1 MKNAQSSSRKSPLSN
16 QILNFLF
23 RTGVLG
29 SLRHMHR
36 NSLTVLNYHRVE
48 DASKPGFDTYKPN
61 VSATPEMFAAQMAY
75 VKRHYNVI
83 TCDHL
88 AAWLQQKTRLPP
100 YPALITFDDGYK
112 DNLVHAYPILRQHGL
127 SAIIFLA
134 TAYIGGSMPFYWDYV
149 AHCFYHTQRDS
160 IQLTPFQSVSWCDDR
175 SRDKAISKWVEFVK
189 HLPDEERQEKV
200 RGLAAQ
206 FNLSI
211 PDHAFAGLCLTWD
224 QVREMHG
231 NGLEFGAH
239 TVNHPILTR
248 VPLSSAATELADSKS
263 RVEAEIGKPVIS
275 FAYPNGQT
283 QDFSAAVVGLVRK
296 AGFHLAFTLVPGP
309 SRVAAVRE
317 NPLTIRRI
325 FLARSDTLPRFAAK
339 LVGGEHVTSMLRKSY
354 L

>member
-1 MKNAQSSSRKSPLSN
+1 MKNARSSRKSPLSHR
-16 QILNFLF
+16 ILNILF

-29 SLRHMHR
+29 ALRRMHR

-48 DASKPGFDTYKPN
+48 DASKPGFNTYKPN

-88 AAWLQQKTRLPP
+88 VAWLQRKTKLPP

-134 TAYIGGSMPFYWDYV
+134 TAYIGGSIPFYWDYV
-149 AHCFYHTQRDS
+149 AYCFYHTQRDS
-160 IQLTPFQSVSWCDDR
+160 IQLTPFQSVSWSDDR
-175 SRDKAISKWVEFVK
+175 SRDRAISRWIELVK
-189 HLPDEERQEKV
+189 RLPDHDKQEKV
-200 RGLAAQ
+200 RALPAQ
-206 FNLSI
+206 LNLSV
-211 PDHAFAGLCLTWD
+211 PDHAFAGLCLTWE
-224 QVREMHG
+224 QVREMQG
-231 NGLEFGAH
+231 SGLEFGAH

-248 VPLSSAATELADSKS
+248 VPLSSAAVELADSKS
-263 RVEAEIGKPVIS
+263 RVEAELGKPVIS
-275 FAYPNGQT
+275 FAYPNGQAE
-283 QDFSAAVVGLVRK
+283 DFSAGVVELVRK
-296 AGFHLAFTLVPGP
+296 TGFHLAFTLMPGP
-309 SRVAAVRE
+309 SRVAVVRE

-339 LVGGEHVTSMLRKSY
+339 LVGGEYLNSVLRKSH